1 MPDKILRILEVKRSI
16 YDYSEPVIVIEALA
30 TESIKYIRTITLRNA
45 LTEYD
50 RIDLLEKLRDYY
62 NKAAESLDLA
72 QNMLK
77 ILEAR
82 P

>member
-1 MPDKILRILEVKRSI
+1 I